1 MFAHTAAQPATELQ
15 LRHGQ
20 EQCRV
25 DVLQTP
31 GGVVNHVPHDA
42 GQELRHG

>member
-15 LRHGQ
+15 LRDSQ
-20 EQCRV
+20 EQCSV

-31 GGVVNHVPHDA
+31 GGAVDYVSHDA
-42 GQELRHG
+42 GQEL